1 MGTDLIMKNN
11 QSTQRPLHPFP
22 ARMAPEIAFEALS
35 SLPEESLVLDPMC
48 GSGTVLQQ
56 SLIHGHLAIGFDKDP
71 LAVLISRVS
80 GQPIEP
86 PLFLKEAY
94 QIADQAEALREQRL
108 QLPWIDRDDET
119 QAFISF
125 WFGSE
130 QRKTLRALSYLAARR
145 QGRIKNALR
154 LAISKIIITKEP
166 KASLARD
173 TSHSRPHRVKTT
185 SEYDV
190 ISGFRRAATEMA
202 AQMERSALTDS
213 VTVNQADAR
222 KLPGR
227 LRNQAD
233 IVVTSPPYGNA
244 IDYLRGHRLSLV
256 WLGYTIPQLRAI
268 RSGGIGTERG
278 SGIRRTNSVVQLASE
293 LGPVELLESSTKLR
307 LYRFAR
313 DIRAVLKQIYCVL
326 KPQGRAVLVIGNSTI
341 KGVFVNNARLI
352 LAAATQVGFVEVSR
366 CSREIP
372 ANHRYLPP
380 PKPDGDQPLAKRI
393 REEVVL
399 TLQRVN

>member
-1 MGTDLIMKNN
+1 
-11 QSTQRPLHPFP
+11 
-22 ARMAPEIAFEALS
+22 
-35 SLPEESLVLDPMC
+35 
-48 GSGTVLQQ
+48 
-56 SLIHGHLAIGFDKDP
+56 
-71 LAVLISRVS
+71 
-80 GQPIEP
+80 
-86 PLFLKEAY
+86 
-94 QIADQAEALREQRL
+94 
-108 QLPWIDRDDET
+108 
-119 QAFISF
+119 
-125 WFGSE
+125 
-130 QRKTLRALSYLAARR
+130 
-145 QGRIKNALR
+145 
-154 LAISKIIITKEP
+154 
-166 KASLARD
+166 
-173 TSHSRPHRVKTT
+173 
-185 SEYDV
+185 
-190 ISGFRRAATEMA
+190 MA
-202 AQMERSALTDS
+202 AQMERSALTHS

-227 LRNQAD
+227 LRDQAD

-256 WLGYTIPQLRAI
+256 WLGYTIPHLRAI

-278 SGIRRTNSVVQLASE
+278 SGIRRTNSVVELASE

-313 DIRAVLKQIYCVL
+313 DIRTVLKQVYRVL

-341 KGVFVNNARLI
+341 QGVFINNARLI
-352 LAAATQVGFVEVSR
+352 LAAATQVGFVELSQ